1 MKKVSRFS
9 IPDEDI
15 SSYMTLSVK
24 IRENQHKI
32 IPFPAQSIN

>member
-15 SSYMTLSVK
+15 SSLSGAEYKLIVLATK
-24 IRENQHKI
+24 R
-32 IPFPAQSIN
+32 